1 MMILTELFVFS
12 FSKDDPTNVFVLTYS
27 LLLVRSNKATA
38 IILTCTS
45 IGSGT
50 RDSFTFF
57 KPFFVSN
64 IYYNVIVDRGRA
76 VGDGPLPH
84 KAMLQSIIIFNK

>member
-38 IILTCTS
+38 VVTKGGGFRIIEEFWLTYYSTS
-45 IGSGT
+45 IELLTLGLTILILVGNQLTGT
-50 RDSFTFF
+50 IPSSA
-57 KPFFVSN
+57 P
-64 IYYNVIVDRGRA
+64 
-76 VGDGPLPH
+76 
-84 KAMLQSIIIFNK
+84 